1 MQTKEKIKSKVD
13 QLDPTEL
20 RIIDLMIDS
29 LLRNRKGRRH
39 KTNSKKRY
47 YEDVISLIG
56 DTGLSAKDII
66 IEREERL

>member
-29 LLRNRKGRRH
+29 LSRNRKHRKH
-39 KTNSKKRY
+39 KNNTKKRY
-47 YEDVISLIG
+47 YEDVISLLCN
-56 DTGLSAKDII
+56 TGLSANDINA
-66 IEREERL
+66 EREERL